1 MVIFRKYNTATA
13 SGTHLRIPIP
23 KAGSTDF
30 AVSADWT
37 PAAGDVK
44 LSKDGGTQANI
55 TTLPTYTNGAW
66 EFQLSGAEL
75 SCKQLEIMVVDAATK
90 AITDQA
96 ILAET
101 FGNASAMYQADLS
114 AAAMT
119 ADVIKWNGTAVA
131 TPDTAGYPKVT
142 LKSGTG
148 TGEVS
153 LASGAVLLQPTQ
165 TGVTIPT
172 VTTLTNPPGAIRSS
186 TCQSG
191 STSTTAKLD
200 ASASA
205 TNDLYNGAVLLLTG
219 GTGAGQCNGIIDYL
233 GSTKVA
239 TVARTWVVTPDNT
252 TTFSIL
258 PQGLSALFGFASG
271 DLNEAAMPK
280 ASLYAAQQKLVGK
293 VDTVA
298 VPGQSLTYRTD
309 GSTEHFRQAIT
320 TDAGADGI
328 TVVGS
333 AG

>member
-13 SGTHLRIPIP
+13 SGTHLRVPIP

-30 AVSADWT
+30 ATGSDWT
-37 PAAGDVK
+37 PATGDVK
-44 LSKDGGTQANI
+44 LSKDGGSQANI
-55 TTLPTYTNGAW
+55 GTLPSYTNGAW
-66 EFQLSGAEL
+66 EFQLTGGEL
-75 SCKQLEIMVVDAATK
+75 TCKQLEIMIVDSATK
-90 AITDQA
+90 AIVDQS
-96 ILAET
+96 ILIET

-114 AAAMT
+114 AAALA
-119 ADVIKWNGTAVA
+119 ADVTKWNGTAVA

-153 LASGAVLLQPTQ
+153 LSSGAVILQATQ

-172 VTTLTNPPGAIRSS
+172 VTNVTNTAGAIRSN

-205 TNDLYNGAVLLLTG
+205 TDDLYNGALIVLTG
-219 GTGAGQCNGIIDYL
+219 GTGAGQCNGIIDYV

-239 TVARTWVVTPDNT
+239 TLARAWAVTPDNT
-252 TTFSIL
+252 STFSLL
-258 PQGLSALFGFASG
+258 PQGLAALFGFASG

-293 VDTVA
+293 NDTVV
-298 VPGQSLTYRTD
+298 VPGQSLTYRND
-309 GSTEHFRQAIT
+309 GSTEHFRQALT

-328 TVVGS
+328 TVVGG
-333 AG
+333 AA

>member
-1 MVIFRKYNTATA
+1 MVISRKYNTATA

-66 EFQLSGAEL
+66 EFQLSGTEL
-75 SCKQLEIMVVDAATK
+75 SCKQLEIMIVDAATK

-96 ILAET
+96 MLVET
-101 FGNASAMYQADLS
+101 FGHASAMYAPDWT
-114 AAAMT
+114 AA
-119 ADVIKWNGTAVA
+119 IPG
-131 TPDTAGYPKVT
+131 
-142 LKSGTG
+142 
-148 TGEVS
+148 
-153 LASGAVLLQPTQ
+153 VLR
-165 TGVTIPT
+165 
-172 VTTLTNPPGAIRSS
+172 AS

-205 TNDLYNGAVLLLTG
+205 TNDLYNGAVLVLTG
-219 GTGAGQCNGIIDYL
+219 GTGAGQCNGIIDYV

-239 TVARTWVVTPDNT
+239 TLARTWAVTPDAT

-258 PQGLSALFGFASG
+258 PQGLSALFGFAAG
-271 DLNEAAMPK
+271 DLNEAALPK
-280 ASLYAAQQKLVGK
+280 DSLYAAQQKLAGK
-293 VDTVA
+293 VDTTL
-298 VPGQSLTYRTD
+298 VPGQALVYRSD
-309 GSTEHFRQAIT
+309 AATEHFRQALT
-320 TDAGADGI
+320 TDAGADAI
-328 TVVGS
+328 TVVGG
-333 AG
+333 AA